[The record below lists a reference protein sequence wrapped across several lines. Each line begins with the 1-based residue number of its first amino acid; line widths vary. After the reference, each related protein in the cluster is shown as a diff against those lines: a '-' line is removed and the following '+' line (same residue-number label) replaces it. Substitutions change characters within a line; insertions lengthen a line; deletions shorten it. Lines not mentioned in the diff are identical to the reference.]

1 MTKNND
7 IMNMKQIVEKA
18 AECGIPLSEYTLRRA
33 IRDKQLPCR
42 IVGRTY
48 LISWNNVM
56 RWLRCEDLEDS
67 VPAGN
72 MDTAV

>member
-18 AECGIPLSEYTLRRA
+18 EECGIPLSEYTLRRA
-33 IRDKQLPCR
+33 IRAKQLPCR

-48 LISWNNVM
+48 LISWDNVM
-56 RWLRCEDLEDS
+56 RWLRCEDMEDS
-67 VPAGN
+67 TPA
-72 MDTAV
+72 DDAAAAI